1 MPERPT
7 GTVSFLFT
15 DIEGST
21 QLLRQLRDRYD
32 EVLQAHARLIRAAVE
47 RYDGHEIDT
56 QGDAFFVVFARAR
69 DAVAAAVDLQRSFA
83 AEPWSDGVS
92 VRVRMGLHTGEPLVG
107 GERYVGMGV
116 NRGARICAAGHGG
129 QVLLSNTTRD
139 LVEDDLPDDVR
150 VVDLGEHALKD
161 LPRPERIFQLE
172 IAGLPVSFPP
182 LRTAEA
188 SGFEGREGELE
199 RAAQRVAWRQ
209 RLRSRR
215 VLGAAVVAGAAA
227 AAVIVALLALG
238 GASQASAAPNSVV
251 ALNPS
256 GSISSV
262 VPVGA
267 QPAALTSGAGALWV
281 ANLGDRTVT
290 RVNPVSGKTAPAI
303 PLPSTPVGI
312 AATKNRVWVTSGTGA
327 VSTIDPTY
335 DVDQPKLSSV
345 ALSPAGTSYAA
356 TTEVPTLAAFD
367 SIWVVDP
374 DGYVSRID
382 PASKPVVRVIVGDDP
397 AAIAA
402 GDGSVWVAN
411 SSDGTVTQIDPTTL
425 DTETFPVGHGPA
437 AIAVNAAGVWV
448 ANAGDDTVVR
458 VDPDTNA
465 VVSTQGVG
473 NAPAA
478 LLATPTAIWVANS
491 GDGTV
496 MRLDPRSGE
505 LLGTKQIG
513 GTPDALAFAGGRIW
527 VAVAPP
533 PPSPPATGG
542 TAHLTAQRDP
552 GPLDPAVDMD
562 LQILYA
568 TCANLVTY
576 PDKQGPA
583 GSHVVPEVAEAVP
596 TPTDGGTT
604 YTFRIRPGFRFS
616 PPSNAPVTA
625 ATFKSTI
632 ERVVNP
638 RLKSFSA
645 AFYNDIVGYARYRA
659 GKAQGLSG
667 VVARGNTLTIRLTHP
682 DGGFLTNL
690 ALSTA
695 CAVPPGTPDQV
706 LNTIPSAGPYYIKSY
721 TPRQSLVLQRNPNYP
736 AHGHRPHVFNQ
747 FVYTIGVDPSRAVT
761 EIEGGKA
768 DYATD
773 GLPASVATALAK
785 KYGSGGH
792 AANAGPE
799 QYFASEANGVRYLML
814 NTSRPLFAS
823 ARVRRAVNYAIDRE
837 ALAAQERKFL
847 FPVFGGGA
855 ANGDLFPPSA
865 LDARNFHLYPLR
877 PDLKKAKQLAGHID
891 ATAVLYGAT
900 QPPWPQ
906 EAALIKRELKPL
918 GIDVEVKLFPE
929 GVFYQRLGLRPG
941 APFDLAVIG
950 FGDGGTD
957 PAELLQIFDGTTIG
971 SPEGSDISY
980 FDNPAYD
987 RELHAIERLS
997 GAKRYL
1003 AANRLEYRLER
1014 DEAPAAAI
1022 ATGTSQDFF
1031 SARIGCQLYQPVY
1044 GIDLGALCIR
1054 PSKP

>member
-7 GTVSFLFT
+7 GTVTFLFT

-21 QLLRQLRDRYD
+21 QLLRQLHDRYD
-32 EVLQAHARLIRAAVE
+32 EVLQTHARLIREAVE
-47 RYDGHEIDT
+47 RFDGHEIDT

-83 AEPWSDGVS
+83 AEAWPEGVKL
-92 VRVRMGLHTGEPLVG
+92 RVRMGLHTGEPLVG

-139 LVEDDLPDDVR
+139 LVEDDLPDGVR
-150 VVDLGEHALKD
+150 VVDLGEQALKD

-172 IAGLPVSFPP
+172 IADLPESFPP
-182 LRTAEA
+182 LR
-188 SGFEGREGELE
+188 S
-199 RAAQRVAWRQ
+199 AAAPVAWQR

-215 VLGAAVVAGAAA
+215 VIGTAVAGGAVA
-227 AAVIVALLALG
+227 AAVIVGLLVLG
-238 GASQASAAPNSVV
+238 GASSASAAPNSVV

-303 PLPSTPVGI
+303 PVPSTPVGI
-312 AATKNRVWVTSGTGA
+312 AAMKDTVWVTSGSGA

-335 DVDQPKLSSV
+335 DVDQRKLPSV
-345 ALSPAGTSYAA
+345 DLTPTGTSYAP
-356 TTEVPTLAAFD
+356 TTEVPTLAAFS

-382 PASKPVVRVIVGDDP
+382 PASERIRRVIVGNDP
-397 AAIAA
+397 SAIAR
-402 GDGSVWVAN
+402 GDGFVWVAN
-411 SSDGTVTQIDPTTL
+411 SSDGTVTRIDPTTL
-425 DTETFPVGHGPA
+425 DATPFPVGHGPD
-437 AIAVNAAGVWV
+437 AIAVNHAGVWV

-458 VDPDTNA
+458 LHPDTGA
-465 VVSTQGVG
+465 VAATYRVG

-496 MRLDPRSGE
+496 TRLDPRSGE
-505 LLGTKQIG
+505 RLGTQQIG
-513 GTPDALAFAGGRIW
+513 GTPDALAFAGDRVW
-527 VAVAPP
+527 VAVAPA
-533 PPSPPATGG
+533 PPSTPATGG
-542 TAHLTAQRDP
+542 TAHLTAQNDP
-552 GPLDPAVDMD
+552 GPLDPAVD
-562 LQILYA
+562 LNFQILYA

-576 PDKQGPA
+576 PDKAGQA
-583 GSHVVPEVAEAVP
+583 GSHVVPEVAEAIP
-596 TPTDGGTT
+596 TPTDGGRT

-616 PPSNAPVTA
+616 PPKNTPVTA

-638 RLKSFSA
+638 RLKSFNA
-645 AFYNDIVGYARYRA
+645 GFFNDIVGYAQYRA
-659 GKAQGLSG
+659 GKARGLSG

-695 CAVPPGTPDQV
+695 CAVPQRTPDQV

-736 AHGHRPHVFNQ
+736 NYPGHRPHVFSR
-747 FVYTIGVDPSRAVT
+747 FVYTIGVDPSRAVA
-761 EIEGGKA
+761 EIDAGKA

-773 GLPASVATALAK
+773 GLPASAVTALAK
-785 KYGSGGH
+785 KYGTRSRAAKAGH
-792 AANAGPE
+792 E

-823 ARVRRAVNYAIDRE
+823 ARMRRAVNYAIDRK

-847 FPVFGGGA
+847 FPVFGGGK
-855 ANGDLFPPSA
+855 ANGDLFPPAA
-865 LDARNFHLYPLR
+865 LDARNFHVYPLT
-877 PDLKKAKQLAGHID
+877 PDLKKAKRLAGHIHRK
-891 ATAVLYGAT
+891 AVLYAAT
-900 QPPWPQ
+900 QAPWPQ

-918 GIDVEVKLFPE
+918 GIDVDVQTFPE

-957 PAELLQIFDGTTIG
+957 PVELLDIFDGTTIG

-980 FDNPAYD
+980 FDSAAYD
-987 RELHAIERLS
+987 RKLHAIDRLS

-1003 AANRLEYRLER
+1003 KANRLAYRLER

-1044 GIDLGALCIR
+1044 GMDLGALCVR